1 MAYEQDRPVGG
12 WTSNVL
18 PPPPPPRTQDVLPGG
33 PSRRRGPRLLVL
45 LASIVA
51 FALVVAT
58 GLGLV
63 FSASPGAP
71 AAVSSAPIRTVPQSG
86 TNGNR
91 TDGGIDVR
99 SIASRVAPAVVDIN
113 TTLTSFSMPG
123 AAGRAAGTGII
134 LTSSGEVLTNNHV
147 IQNAS
152 TIRVTVDSGSTYTA
166 EVLGVDPTHDVALL
180 QLQGASDLPTATL
193 ADSSSLMIGEEV
205 VAMGNALGRGGAPS
219 VTAGTITGLDRSI
232 IARSDIG
239 GGEHLQNLIQ
249 TDASISPG
257 DSGGPLVN
265 ADGQVVGMITAGAN
279 VHTSTST
286 NVAFAIPADDAISVV
301 DQVRSGNEGPNVIIG
316 EAGYLGIEVAP
327 LDPGTAARLGLGSDA
342 NGVLVAGTLAN
353 GPAEQ
358 AGIATGSVITAVDGQ
373 KISSADQLGSALHQH
388 APGEQV
394 QITWVD
400 GSGSHTAT
408 VRLTSG
414 PAV

>member
-1 MAYEQDRPVGG
+1 MAYEQDRPTGG
-12 WTSNVL
+12 WTSDVL
-18 PPPPPPRTQDVLPGG
+18 PPPPPPRDPDVLPGG

-51 FALVVAT
+51 FALVAAT
-58 GLGLV
+58 GLGFV

-86 TNGNR
+86 TDGNR

-99 SIASRVAPAVVDIN
+99 SVASRVAPAVVDIN
-113 TTLTSFSMPG
+113 TTLTSFSTPA

-134 LTSSGEVLTNNHV
+134 LTPSGEVLTNNHV

-166 EVLGVDPTHDVALL
+166 QVLGVDPTHDVALL
-180 QLQGASDLPTATL
+180 QLQGASGLPTATL
-193 ADSSSLMIGEEV
+193 ADSSSLTIGQEV

-239 GGEHLQNLIQ
+239 GGEHLKNLIQ

-286 NVAFAIPADDAISVV
+286 NVAFAIPVDNAISVV
-301 DQVRSGNEGPNVIIG
+301 DQVRSGHEGPTVIIG
-316 EAGYLGIEVAP
+316 DAGFLGIEAAP
-327 LDPGTAARLGLGSDA
+327 LDPATAARLGLGGDA
-342 NGVLVAGTLAN
+342 SGVVVAGTLPN
-353 GPAEQ
+353 GPADQ

-394 QITWVD
+394 QITWLD
-400 GSGSHTAT
+400 GNGSHTAT
-408 VRLTSG
+408 VRLIAG

>member
-1 MAYEQDRPVGG
+1 MAYQKDRPAGD
-12 WTSNVL
+12 VL
-18 PPPPPPRTQDVLPGG
+18 PPPPPPRGHDVLPG
-33 PSRRRGPRLLVL
+33 PPRRKGPRLAVL
-45 LASIVA
+45 LASVVA
-51 FALVVAT
+51 VALVVAT

-71 AAVSSAPIRTVPQSG
+71 TAISSAPIRTLPQSG
-86 TNGNR
+86 TAGSR

-99 SIASRVAPAVVDIN
+99 SVSARVGPAVVDIN
-113 TTLTSFSMPG
+113 TTLASFSTPG
-123 AAGRAAGTGII
+123 IAGRAAGTGII

-147 IQNAS
+147 IDRAS
-152 TIRVTVDSGSTYTA
+152 TIRVTVAGHGTYDAT
-166 EVLGVDPTHDVALL
+166 VLGTDPTRDVALL
-180 QLQGASDLPTATL
+180 QLVGASGLPTATL
-193 ADSSSLMIGEEV
+193 ADSSSLSVGQEV
-205 VAMGNALGRGGAPS
+205 VAMGNALGRGGTPS

-232 IARSDIG
+232 VARSDIG
-239 GGEHLQNLIQ
+239 GGEHLHNLIQ

-286 NVAFAIPADDAISVV
+286 NVAFAIPTNDAVSVV

-327 LDPGTAARLGLGSDA
+327 LNPATAARLGLGADA
-342 NGVLVAGTLAN
+342 NGVVVSGLLPN
-353 GPAEQ
+353 GPADQ
-358 AGIATGSVITAVDGQ
+358 AGIGPGSVITAVNGQ
-373 KISSADQLGSALHQH
+373 RVSSMDQLGNTLHQH

-394 QITWVD
+394 RITWID
-400 GSGSHTAT
+400 TSGSHTASI
-408 VRLTSG
+408 RLTSG

>member
-1 MAYEQDRPVGG
+1 MAYEHDRPAGA
-12 WTSNVL
+12 WTNDVL
-18 PPPPPPRTQDVLPGG
+18 PPPPPPRTQDVSPGG

-51 FALVVAT
+51 MALVVAT

-63 FSASPGAP
+63 FSASSGAP
-71 AAVSSAPIRTVPQSG
+71 TAISSAPIRTVPQSG

-91 TDGGIDVR
+91 TDGGIDVH
-99 SIASRVAPAVVDIN
+99 SVASRVAPAVVDIN
-113 TTLTSFSMPG
+113 TTLTSFSEPG

-152 TIRVTVDSGSTYTA
+152 SIRVTTDGGSSYTA
-166 EVLGVDPTHDVALL
+166 TVIGADPTRDVALL
-180 QLQGASDLPTATL
+180 QLRGASGLPTATL
-193 ADSSSLMIGEEV
+193 ADSSSLVIGQEV

-219 VTAGTITGLDRSI
+219 VTAGTITGLDRKI
-232 IARSDIG
+232 LARSDIG
-239 GGEHLQNLIQ
+239 GGEHLRNLIQ

-279 VHTSTST
+279 VHISTST
-286 NVAFAIPADDAISVV
+286 NVAFAIPANDAVSVV
-301 DQVRSGNEGPNVIIG
+301 DQVRSGNGGPTVVIG

-327 LDPGTAARLGLGSDA
+327 LDPATAARLGLGGDA
-342 NGVLVAGTLAN
+342 SGVVVAGLKPN

-358 AGIATGSVITAVDGQ
+358 AGIATGSVITAVNGQ
-373 KISSADQLGSALHQH
+373 KVGSADELGAALHRH

-394 QITWVD
+394 QVSWVD
-400 GSGSHTAT
+400 GNGGHSAT
-408 VRLTSG
+408 IRLISG

>member
-1 MAYEQDRPVGG
+1 
-12 WTSNVL
+12 
-18 PPPPPPRTQDVLPGG
+18 
-33 PSRRRGPRLLVL
+33 
-45 LASIVA
+45 
-51 FALVVAT
+51 
-58 GLGLV
+58 
-63 FSASPGAP
+63 
-71 AAVSSAPIRTVPQSG
+71 
-86 TNGNR
+86 
-91 TDGGIDVR
+91 
-99 SIASRVAPAVVDIN
+99 
-113 TTLTSFSMPG
+113 
-123 AAGRAAGTGII
+123 
-134 LTSSGEVLTNNHV
+134 
-147 IQNAS
+147 
-152 TIRVTVDSGSTYTA
+152 
-166 EVLGVDPTHDVALL
+166 
-180 QLQGASDLPTATL
+180 LPTATL
-193 ADSSSLMIGEEV
+193 ADSSSLVVGQEV

-279 VHTSTST
+279 VHTSSST
-286 NVAFAIPADDAISVV
+286 NVAFAIPTDDAISVV

-316 EAGYLGIEVAP
+316 DVGFLGIEVAP
-327 LDPGTAARLGLGSDA
+327 LDPATAARLGLGGDA
-342 NGVLVAGTLAN
+342 SGVLVAGTLPN

-394 QITWVD
+394 QITWLD
-400 GSGSHTAT
+400 GNGSHTAT
-408 VRLTSG
+408 VRLIAG

>member
-1 MAYEQDRPVGG
+1 MTYEQDRPIGG
-12 WTSNVL
+12 WTGDVL
-18 PPPPPPRTQDVLPGG
+18 PPPPPRRGDAVLPGA
-33 PSRRRGPRLLVL
+33 PPRRKGPRLAVL

-51 FALVVAT
+51 MALVVAT

-86 TNGNR
+86 TAGNR
-91 TDGGIDVR
+91 TDGGIDVH

-113 TTLTSFSMPG
+113 TTLASFSTPG
-123 AAGRAAGTGII
+123 IAGRAAGTGII
-134 LTSSGEVLTNNHV
+134 LTSSGEILTNNHV

-152 TIRVTVDSGSTYTA
+152 TIRVTVAGHGTYDA
-166 EVLGVDPTHDVALL
+166 KVLGTDPTRDVALL
-180 QLQGASDLPTATL
+180 QLEGASGLPTATL
-193 ADSSSLMIGEEV
+193 ADSSSLSVGEEV

-232 IARSDIG
+232 LARSDIG
-239 GGEHLQNLIQ
+239 GGEHLHNLIQ
-249 TDASISPG
+249 TNASISPG

-286 NVAFAIPADDAISVV
+286 NVAFAIPTNDAVDVV
-301 DQVRSGNEGPNVIIG
+301 DQVRSGNGGPTVIIG
-316 EAGYLGIEVAP
+316 QAGYLGIEVAP
-327 LDPGTAARLGLGSDA
+327 LDAATAARLGLGGDT
-342 NGVLVAGTLAN
+342 NGVVVAGLLPN
-353 GPAEQ
+353 GPADR
-358 AGIATGSVITAVDGQ
+358 AGIAPGSVITAVDGER
-373 KISSADQLGSALHQH
+373 ISSMDQLGTALHQH

-400 GSGSHTAT
+400 AGGSHTSSVT
-408 VRLTSG
+408 LTSG

>member
-33 PSRRRGPRLLVL
+33 PSRRRGRLLVL

-113 TTLTSFSMPG
+113 TTFTSFSMPG

-193 ADSSSLMIGEEV
+193 ADSSSLVIGEEV

-249 TDASISPG
+249 TDAAISPG

-394 QITWVD
+394 QVTWVD